1 MHSDHSETKVQ
12 CGGADRTFWIPI
24 YSSDQVCAPSLSPL
38 ARFDSRVH
46 YDKSF
51 TSDFSIG
58 RNSGNRFFTL
68 LLSSLNEPLSFPPT
82 LSSCF
87 STLLCFQTLSS
98 GPMFMTLL
106 PFLNKDFS
114 TGFVFSRN
122 MCFFLIKDYRKL
134 LNAVT
139 NTMTTT
145 PTTPTAT
152 ATINSSNTKMESKDS
167 SNFRLMAGWQEEGV
181 KISHEPLSQAH
192 TLLV

>member
-1 MHSDHSETKVQ
+1 MQIEHAGFRFIALIKCVHPLWVLLQGLTLGFTTINPSHLTLALEETVE
-12 CGGADRTFWIPI
+12 IV
-24 YSSDQVCAPSLSPL
+24 SSL
-38 ARFDSRVH
+38 F
-46 YDKSF
+46 
-51 TSDFSIG
+51 
-58 RNSGNRFFTL
+58 
-68 LLSSLNEPLSFPPT
+68 SLNEPLSFPPT

-87 STLLCFQTLSS
+87 STLLCFQTPSS
-98 GPMFMTLL
+98 GPMFMTLF
-106 PFLNKDFS
+106 PFLNKTFS

-122 MCFFLIKDYRKL
+122 MWFFLIKDYRKL

-152 ATINSSNTKMESKDS
+152 ATINSSNTKMESKDC